1 MQVWMENGNLIYL
14 IVFVGVFISISFSIV
29 VADFDDGIGSKICLH
44 FSSKDFE
51 ITNDYKVI
59 ILSFPQMMFLLPKT
73 KK

>member
-1 MQVWMENGNLIYL
+1 VQVWMENANLIYL

-51 ITNDYKVI
+51 IANDYRVI
-59 ILSFPQMMFLLPKT
+59 IISVTQMTF
-73 KK
+73 